1 MDTQEE
7 AARRCPEISK
17 ADSVDEAGDL
27 SKQVSD

>member
-7 AARRCPEISK
+7 AARCPEISK